1 MSSFTAARRAL
12 LALIVLGMFSGCTA
26 EVYHDLDEASANEM
40 VVALE
45 QHGVEASKAPDPAG
59 EGTWLIEVP
68 TASQTK
74 AWQVLKASGLPRP
87 KPAGFE
93 QVFSGSGLV
102 PTAEEE
108 RMKFQYATAQELRH
122 SLLAVD
128 GIVDANVNLVLPAK
142 QRVPMPNQEQPQPR
156 ASVLVKYRAASA
168 APDAEKGKKVAHA
181 TSPISETEIKDLV
194 SGGVE
199 GMAPE
204 HVRVILKPEA
214 ISASA
219 LAKPDYVQLG
229 PLSIAPESQ
238 GAMRALVGVIV
249 VLMLALVG
257 LVSFLVLKLRGATD
271 A

>member
-1 MSSFTAARRAL
+1 MQSLTHGKRAL
-12 LALIVLGMFSGCTA
+12 LALMTCAALTGCTA

-128 GIVDANVNLVLPAK
+128 GVVDANVNLVLPAK

-168 APDAEKGKKVAHA
+168 PAAEKGKKAKPA
-181 TSPISETEIKDLV
+181 ASPITEAEIKDLV
-194 SGGVE
+194 AGGVE
-199 GMAPE
+199 EMAPE
-204 HVRVILKPEA
+204 HVRVILKPEV
-214 ISASA
+214 ISANA

-229 PLSIAPESQ
+229 PISIAPESQ
-238 GAMRALVGVIV
+238 GMMRALVGVIV
-249 VLMLALVG
+249 VLMLSLVG
-257 LVSFLVLKLRGATD
+257 LISFLVLKLRGATD
-271 A
+271 E

>member
-1 MSSFTAARRAL
+1 MQSLTHGKRAL
-12 LALIVLGMFSGCTA
+12 LALMTCAALTGCTA

-108 RMKFQYATAQELRH
+108 RMKFQY
-122 SLLAVD
+122 
-128 GIVDANVNLVLPAK
+128 
-142 QRVPMPNQEQPQPR
+142 
-156 ASVLVKYRAASA
+156 
-168 APDAEKGKKVAHA
+168 
-181 TSPISETEIKDLV
+181 
-194 SGGVE
+194 
-199 GMAPE
+199 
-204 HVRVILKPEA
+204 
-214 ISASA
+214 
-219 LAKPDYVQLG
+219 
-229 PLSIAPESQ
+229 
-238 GAMRALVGVIV
+238 
-249 VLMLALVG
+249 
-257 LVSFLVLKLRGATD
+257 
-271 A
+271 